1 MQLPLEVTT
10 SEWSKFCPYIIAM
23 RIHELED
30 FEEMFV
36 IVVTPCIYDLVMS
49 WKN

>member
-1 MQLPLEVTT
+1 MYLPLEATT

-23 RIHELED
+23 RIRELEG

-36 IVVTPCIYDLVMS
+36 IMVTLWIYGLAIF
-49 WKN
+49 